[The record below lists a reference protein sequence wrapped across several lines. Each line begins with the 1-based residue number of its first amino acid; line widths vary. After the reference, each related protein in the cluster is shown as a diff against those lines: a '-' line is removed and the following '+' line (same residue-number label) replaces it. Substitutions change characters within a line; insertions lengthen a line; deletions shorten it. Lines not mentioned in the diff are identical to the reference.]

1 MNIEIL
7 RKLKALENPESVGEI
22 KGNEKVL
29 FAKRKN
35 VILLIFYPRTMQYD
49 NVVKF
54 NKNDYEYLDEQGV
67 REYLATKGI
76 NLDNIEVPKSED
88 KTPKELTENLINEL
102 NEKPSMEK
110 VFDEIGINAEIEQ
123 PIKNDSNTNEDNIEQ
138 IIIPKKKGGR
148 PSKK

>member
-35 VILLIFYPRTMQYD
+35 VILLIFYPKTIQYD

-76 NLDNIEVPKSED
+76 NLDNIEVPNSEA

-102 NEKPSMEK
+102 NEKPSIDSDK
-110 VFDEIGINAEIEQ
+110 LYKAIHGI
-123 PIKNDSNTNEDNIEQ
+123 DSNEPPKETAPIE
-138 IIIPKKKGGR
+138 KKKGGR